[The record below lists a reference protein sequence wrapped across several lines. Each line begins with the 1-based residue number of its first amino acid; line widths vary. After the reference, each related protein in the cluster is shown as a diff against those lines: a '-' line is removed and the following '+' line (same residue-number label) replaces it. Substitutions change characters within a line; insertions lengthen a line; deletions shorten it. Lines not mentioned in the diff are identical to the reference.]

1 MDPAV
6 LRHSDLWKEG
16 EVMTTDK
23 PATSMSR
30 VHKPPVFMRSCHGT
44 CELTNK
50 KVAEMCSKSGYVGQ
64 GKLLLDQTHEECR
77 SDLNQAT
84 VHHRHLLLTCYSHLN
99 SDKF

>member
-30 VHKPPVFMRSCHGT
+30 VHKPPVS
-44 CELTNK
+44 
-50 KVAEMCSKSGYVGQ
+50 YVGQ
-64 GKLLLDQTHEECR
+64 GKLLLDQTYEECC
-77 SDLNQAT
+77 SDLNWAT
-84 VHHRHLLLTCYSHLN
+84 VHQRHLLLTCHSHLN
-99 SDKF
+99 SDKL